1 MSRTKYFD
9 IFAFLKFLR
18 MKFNCLFYI
27 FAGIILMVVGSCS
40 TKIDINEPYK
50 EQTVVYGLLNQTD
63 TIQYIKINKA
73 FLGEGNNFEYA
84 QIPDSFNY
92 NPADLRVK
100 LEVIKNKL
108 KIKEIPLRDTILSG
122 ASKGVFSKEKN
133 IIYYTKE
140 KLVAKENG
148 EFLTY
153 RLVINNLKSGNEV
166 TAETNLIDRVSLN
179 FLGTSF
185 SIIRTDGNYVPI
197 NLEWNPANFAK
208 TYNVILTFFYRE
220 GTGSTLKVTKSVD
233 WNLGEVTATSSNG
246 TGQPLVLKTNGEDF
260 ISYLKSL
267 KSSNFPE
274 GNFSRI
280 ADSVQYTLYSG
291 GDELYF
297 YQQVNKPSSGLL
309 LEKPLYGNIKNGL
322 GIFSCRGK
330 FVSPKIVVSDPTKD
344 FLATQGLGF

>member
-1 MSRTKYFD
+1 MN
-9 IFAFLKFLR
+9 
-18 MKFNCLFYI
+18 FNSLFCI
-27 FAGIILMVVGSCS
+27 FAGITLMVASACS

-73 FLGEGNNFEYA
+73 FLGEGNNFDYA

-108 KIKEIPLRDTILSG
+108 KTREISLRDTILPG

-140 KLVAKENG
+140 KLIAKENG

-153 RLVINNLKSGNEV
+153 RLVINNIKSGNEV

-179 FLGTSF
+179 FLPTSF
-185 SIIRTDGNYVPI
+185 SIVRTDGNYVPI

-208 TYNVILTFFYRE
+208 TYNIILTFYYSE
-220 GTGSTLKVTKSVD
+220 GTGSTAAVTKSVD
-233 WNLGEVTATSSNG
+233 WNLGEVTASSSNG
-246 TGQPLVLKTNGEDF
+246 TGQPLILKTNGEDF

-274 GNFSRI
+274 GNFTRT
-280 ADSVQYTLYSG
+280 ADSVKYTLFSG

-309 LEKPLYGNIKNGL
+309 LEKPLYGNIKNGI

-330 FVSPKIVVSDPTKD
+330 FVSPSLKISDATKD
-344 FLATQGLGF
+344 LLTSQGLGFR

>member
-1 MSRTKYFD
+1 
-9 IFAFLKFLR
+9 
-18 MKFNCLFYI
+18 MKFKSLFYI
-27 FAGIILMVVGSCS
+27 FAIAVLLFTNSCS

-50 EQTVVYGLLNQTD
+50 EITVVYGLLNQTD
-63 TIQYIKINKA
+63 SIQYIKINKA

-100 LEVIKNKL
+100 LEVIKNKN
-108 KIKEIPLRDTILSG
+108 KIKEIFLKDTIING
-122 ASKGVFSKEKN
+122 ASAGVFSKEKN

-140 KLVAKENG
+140 KLFAKETG

-153 RLVINNLKSGNEV
+153 RLVINNIKSGNEV

-185 SIIRTDGNYVPI
+185 SIVRTDGNYVPI

-208 TYNVILTFFYRE
+208 TYNVILTFYYSER
-220 GTGSTLKVTKSVD
+220 TGSSIAQGKSVD
-233 WNLGEVTATSSNG
+233 WNLGEITASSSNG

-260 ISYLKSL
+260 ISFLKSL
-267 KSSNFPE
+267 KSTNFPD
-274 GNFSRI
+274 GNFIRT
-280 ADSVQYTLYSG
+280 ADSVKYTLYSG

-330 FVSPKIVVSDPTKD
+330 FVSPSLKISDPTKD
-344 FLATQGLGF
+344 FLTSQGLGFQ